1 MPEIRIDNEDA
12 SYVQKTGDWQ
22 LDNKAS
28 GRFGPSLLRDDSRGA
43 APKTVRFTPDVR
55 KAGKY
60 QVYAYFPKVADT
72 SSQTTLTLH
81 NGTQAKAITLGKE
94 SLRVE
99 GQTAG
104 AWVPLGEYAMAAGRK
119 GYVEISNKG
128 ADGVVVA
135 DAVLF
140 VPVR

>member
-1 MPEIRIDNEDA
+1 
-12 SYVQKTGDWQ
+12 
-22 LDNKAS
+22 
-28 GRFGPSLLRDDSRGA
+28 
-43 APKTVRFTPDVR
+43 VRFTPEVR
-55 KAGKY
+55 KPGKY
-60 QVYAYFPKVADT
+60 QVYAYFPKVADA
-72 SSQTTLTLH
+72 SSRTAITLH
-81 NGTQAKAITLGKE
+81 NGTQAREMTLGKE
-94 SLRVE
+94 SLQVE

-140 VPVR
+140 VLVREK